1 MKKLHKH
8 SGKELQVSFI
18 KIALEK
24 NPTLLLFYI
33 CVKVSRNMWLYNI
46 F

>member
-8 SGKELQVSFI
+8 SEKEEFQVSFI

-24 NPTLLLFYI
+24 NPTSLLFCI
-33 CVKVSRNMWLYNI
+33 CVNVFRNM
-46 F
+46 